1 MFSHANDAMAGV
13 GGTGHARSVFVTN
26 DALSGHIGTAQIL
39 PYLEGLAARGH
50 ILESLSVET
59 RVNDWDREGAWRK
72 RLEVAAIRYYPLRRS
87 AGPLYK
93 LERFLLPSRLAR
105 ALEQSIAGARPDLIH
120 CRSYM
125 PLKAVLEASA
135 RHRIPFLF
143 DMRGFWIDQRI
154 EGGFWNMDRLIWQ
167 QVVKWLRATE
177 SRAISE
183 ASAIVTLTADAR
195 DIVSSRPDY
204 NGAPISVIPC
214 SVRGDIFRPLSGK
227 PDRRSRLGIPAQS
240 RVIAY
245 LGSAGGL
252 YRLDVLYRLWQ
263 SMTER
268 GVQTSL
274 LFIGDHQF
282 ASHAEAAAQVG
293 VVLDPRLCF
302 FVRCAHHE
310 VPGMLATADVG
321 ISPIIQNFSS
331 LGVSATKVGEYL
343 SCGLPVVTNA
353 GVGDARRIITDGEN
367 GFVLPD
373 FGDDAIAQCTAAVI
387 AGLDGGFLPP
397 QEISRRAGT
406 YFRMDHAISAYDAIY
421 RNFVSESRT

>member
-1 MFSHANDAMAGV
+1 MANQANDTRAGARDAGPV
-13 GGTGHARSVFVTN
+13 RSVFVTN
-26 DALSGHIGTAQIL
+26 DALSGHIGTAQVL

-50 ILESLSVET
+50 SLECLSVET
-59 RVNDWDREGAWRK
+59 RVKDWDKEGAWKK
-72 RLEVAAIRYYPLRRS
+72 RIEAAAISCRPLTRS
-87 AGPLYK
+87 AGSLYK
-93 LERFLLPSRLAR
+93 LERFLVPSRLSR
-105 ALEQSIAGARPDLIH
+105 ALEQSLAGTQTDLIH

-125 PLKAVLEASA
+125 PLKAVMKASA

-167 QVVKWLRATE
+167 QVVKQLRDTE
-177 SRAISE
+177 SRAISK

-195 DIVSSRPDY
+195 DIVSARSDY
-204 NGAPISVIPC
+204 TGAPISVIPC
-214 SVRGDIFRPLSGK
+214 SVRGDIFRPFSSK
-227 PDRRSRLGIPAQS
+227 TERRADLGIPTQS

-263 SMTER
+263 SMTAR

-282 ASHAEAAAQVG
+282 ASHAQAAARVG
-293 VVLDPRLCF
+293 VVLDPKLCF
-302 FVRCAHHE
+302 FVKCAHHE
-310 VPGMLATADVG
+310 VPGMLAAADLG
-321 ISPIIQNFSS
+321 ISPIIQSFSS

-373 FGDDAIAQCTAAVI
+373 FSDEAIAQCARAVI
-387 AGLDGGFLPP
+387 AGIEGRFLPP
-397 QEISRRAGT
+397 QEISRRAGS
-406 YFRMDHAISAYDAIY
+406 YFGMAQAISAYDAIY
-421 RNFVSESRT
+421 RSFATEPRI